1 MSEWDLWLKV
11 SVKRKMGVGSMRV
24 RNLVGNGGVW
34 KGGMRRRSGVMRRKR
49 VRTGAAEVEEMSVLM
64 RAATVER
71 AKKKHTMRADG
82 HMCSDAPVE
91 ASSRKFKG
99 NGGGHERLAKKKAR
113 GEKKEEED
121 TSFAFI
127 DRRHGRKGEAGEK
140 RAVTTSMTELTSA
153 AASTTMQSSSAS
165 SVVQQSARH
174 EHPAAA
180 RNDDERAQEHLENGA
195 AGLHRRRVGAERDV
209 LRRQRRRIDGSSR
222 SSKRIWTSEATG
234 GFRALHSFPHGK
246 FRELK
251 LCNGRI
257 DAVRNV
263 MNDEHV
269 LSWFMCA
276 TPKDINNLLTSLGDD
291 PEGWYVR
298 LSRTVPSLTHTHTHF
313 SSYSLHMPYRLS
325 RLGLTVF
332 PYFFVLAILIH
343 GFRVHTYAYRP
354 HVTTS
359 SLSYVVVSAS
369 AECCAVRHES
379 TVTTD

>member
-1 MSEWDLWLKV
+1 
-11 SVKRKMGVGSMRV
+11 MRV

-71 AKKKHTMRADG
+71 AKKQHTMHADG
-82 HMCSDAPVE
+82 HTCSDAPVE

-140 RAVTTSMTELTSA
+140 RAVTTSMTVLTSA

-165 SVVQQSARH
+165 SIVQQSARH

-180 RNDDERAQEHLENGA
+180 RNDDERAQEDLENGA

-263 MNDEHV
+263 MNDEDV

-298 LSRTVPSLTHTHTHF
+298 LSRTVPSLTHTHTHTHTLFLLFAPYAISVVSSWADSF
-313 SSYSLHMPYRLS
+313 SE
-325 RLGLTVF
+325 F
-332 PYFFVLAILIH
+332 FFVLAILIH